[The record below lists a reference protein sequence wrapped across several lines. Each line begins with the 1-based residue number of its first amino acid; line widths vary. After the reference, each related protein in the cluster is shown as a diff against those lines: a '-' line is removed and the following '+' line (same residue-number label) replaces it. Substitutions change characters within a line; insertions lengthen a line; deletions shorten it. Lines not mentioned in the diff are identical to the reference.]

1 MDVVTAPKII
11 DMGHL
16 EENIA
21 KWEEKVKRL
30 AIVGEKASGNM
41 LKAIFVSMCPRE
53 IQDMALQRID
63 DWADYRKIK
72 EAIMSIVN
80 NRVAMWGPVAMD
92 IGLAVERGMDQWAEV
107 DVERSTASATSAEGN
122 DI

>member
-1 MDVVTAPKII
+1 MGILRRRYAPQTMAKMQVTLVDVVTPPKIN

-21 KWEEKVKRL
+21 KWEEKVKKL
-30 AIVGEKASGNM
+30 AIVGERVSDNM
-41 LKAIFVSMCPRE
+41 LKAIYVSMCPRK

-63 DWADYRKIK
+63 DWADYMKTK

-80 NRVAMWGPVAMD
+80 NRVAMRGPEAMG
-92 IGLAVERGMDQWAEV
+92 IGLAVEREMDQ
-107 DVERSTASATSAEGN
+107 
-122 DI
+122 